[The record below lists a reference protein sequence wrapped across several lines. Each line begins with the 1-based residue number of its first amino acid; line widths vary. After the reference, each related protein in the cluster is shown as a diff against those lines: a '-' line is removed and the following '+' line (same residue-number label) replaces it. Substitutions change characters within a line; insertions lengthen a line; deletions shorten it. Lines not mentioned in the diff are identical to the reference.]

1 MKSLSEET
9 KESKVK
15 LKIKNSSKK
24 FKEKARRPR
33 KDGRKVSICNE
44 IDVMNIC

>member
-1 MKSLSEET
+1 MRSLSEET
-9 KESKVK
+9 KESNVK

-24 FKEKARRPR
+24 FKEKTRRT
-33 KDGRKVSICNE
+33 KENRKVSISNE